1 MDIGNAPEHFSVTE
15 AGPEEE
21 LDLSLD
27 TAQQQLVLDDG
38 DRQAAACNA
47 QSNATRMHL
56 TPKTPQQ
63 SN

>member
-15 AGPEEE
+15 AGSEEE

-38 DRQAAACNA
+38 DR
-47 QSNATRMHL
+47 
-56 TPKTPQQ
+56 
-63 SN
+63 